1 MLSRGS
7 RATAVSRSGLTFA
20 ANPGVSLS
28 VTASRCV
35 ATLTDAADRSTSYY
49 ADPVTVTGMLTRDAS
64 GQQVPLSGAGVQ
76 VIETVAGRAQLLAT
90 ATSGSDG
97 SVEAVLHPV
106 ASGTL
111 SLQLPVDAGGLDYL
125 ALGDSFL
132 AVERTAGE
140 PVIVTD
146 EREIAVRSECSQVL
160 DGLAPG
166 SPQFEGARARCIE
179 LIRARRNQPGGYW
192 IAKDDP
198 NIAEQAVVGRL
209 PATDIVSA
217 TLLSNGAS
225 RIVDPYQLCRWQ
237 DLPGLLRQGGP
248 DALIRSVRQA
258 EVAGRCDQRSPSHKP
273 ADDAS
278 VAYCSALCK

>member
-1 MLSRGS
+1 MQVWMATDAAGTGRANEDFLGSVPGAVVLLDGAGITGAESLCRHGVTWFVESLGSAMLVRLSRGTT
-7 RATAVSRSGLTFA
+7 R
-20 ANPGVSLS
+20 
-28 VTASRCV
+28 
-35 ATLTDAADRSTSYY
+35 TLT
-49 ADPVTVTGMLTRDAS
+49 
-64 GQQVPLSGAGVQ
+64 QVVAES
-76 VIETVAGRAQLLAT
+76 IDEVAGQHRSCDITDPSSPQAT
-90 ATSGSDG
+90 
-97 SVEAVLHPV
+97 VMLIR
-106 ASGTL
+106 
-111 SLQLPVDAGGLDYL
+111 VDAGGLDYL

-166 SPQFEGARARCIE
+166 SPQFEGARVRCIE
-179 LIRARRNQPGGYW
+179 LLRARRNQPGGYW

-198 NIAEQAVVGRL
+198 NVAERALVGRL
-209 PATDIVSA
+209 PGAEIVSA

-225 RIVDPYQLCRWQ
+225 RIVDPYQLWRWQ
-237 DLPGLLRQGGP
+237 DLPDLLRQGGP

-278 VAYCSALCK
+278 VAYCSSLR